1 MCPIELMISKD
12 WAIVFQH
19 IYVYFPSHIP
29 MLKTGGN
36 QEKKKKKTKKTKKM
50 ERRDYCRSPSFAL
63 NGFRF
68 SSLNQVVRINH
79 C

>member
-36 QEKKKKKTKKTKKM
+36 QEKKKK
-50 ERRDYCRSPSFAL
+50 D
-63 NGFRF
+63 
-68 SSLNQVVRINH
+68 
-79 C
+79 

>member
-12 WAIVFQH
+12 WAIVFPIVFQH

-36 QEKKKKKTKKTKKM
+36 QEKKKKKKDKKDKK
-50 ERRDYCRSPSFAL
+50 
-63 NGFRF
+63 NGKT
-68 SSLNQVVRINH
+68 
-79 C
+79 